1 MNRGVFTTPICSQ
14 RDWYTRNAIV
24 HNGVLDADTH
34 LVSKPIPLSQL
45 AAELES
51 ALAGASPS

>member
-1 MNRGVFTTPICSQ
+1 VFTTPICSQ